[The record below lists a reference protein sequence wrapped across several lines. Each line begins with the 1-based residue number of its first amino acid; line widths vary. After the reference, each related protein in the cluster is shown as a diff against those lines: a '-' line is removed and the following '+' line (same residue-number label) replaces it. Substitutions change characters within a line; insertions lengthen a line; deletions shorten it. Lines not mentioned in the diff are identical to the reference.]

1 MNRITE
7 TSKYINFTSWDDR
20 YKGKESFD
28 VDEIVV
34 YNFFK
39 HIFRNKTDGFIIDIG
54 ANDGV
59 TISHSLPF
67 IDKGWS
73 ALMIE
78 PNPVLFEK
86 MNDLYSDLDDVI
98 CVNKAVS
105 DSKLDSITLFLG
117 KRRHQGHSTIVEKET
132 QYSYSGEYFS
142 GEKVQVQCD
151 TLVNI
156 LVENQIQKH
165 IDILHIDAEGKTLD
179 ILKSFDFEK
188 YRPSF
193 LSVDILTQ
201 DFDPDGPELKSF
213 MKDIGYKFI
222 LSQGQS
228 IWGNDL

>member
-1 MNRITE
+1 MNRITK
-7 TSKYINFTSWDDR
+7 TNKYSNFVSWDPR
-20 YKGKESFD
+20 YKGSFD
-28 VDEIVV
+28 QEEVVV
-34 YNFFK
+34 YNYFFMNK
-39 HIFRNKTDGFIIDIG
+39 FRNKSDGFIIDIG

-98 CVNKAVS
+98 CINKAVG
-105 DSKLDSITLFLG
+105 DSKLDSLPLFLG
-117 KRRHQGHSTIVEKET
+117 KQNHQGHSTIVQKET
-132 QYSYSGEYFS
+132 QYSHSDEYFS
-142 GEKVQVQCD
+142 GEKIEVQCD
-151 TLVNI
+151 TLINI
-156 LVENQIQKH
+156 LIENKIQKH

-179 ILKSFDFEK
+179 ILKSFDFEE

-201 DFDPDGPELKSF
+201 DFDPNGPELKSL
-213 MKDIGYKFI
+213 MKDLGYKFI

-228 IWGNDL
+228 IWRNDL